1 MWQMIRRAITPK
13 IKEDGRIGFEVA
25 ITYDDLLERL
35 GDASGVLSDLDYMIR
50 LLKRSD
56 KEVNGVDEL
65 LKDVFNYIWH
75 IGDRLSVLKNTCEHI
90 DNAHD
95 QLPRAGKN

>member
-1 MWQMIRRAITPK
+1 MIRRAITPK
-13 IKEDGRIGFEVA
+13 IKEDGKIGFGVA

-65 LKDVFNYIWH
+65 LKDVFDYIWH
-75 IGDRLSVLKNTCEHI
+75 IGDRLSALKNTCEQT
-90 DNAHD
+90 AEVQD

>member
-1 MWQMIRRAITPK
+1 MIRRAITPK

-56 KEVNGVDEL
+56 TEVNGVDDL
-65 LKDVFNYIWH
+65 LKDVFDYIWH
-75 IGDRLSVLKNTCEHI
+75 IGDRLSALKNACEQT
-90 DNAHD
+90 AEVHD

>member
-1 MWQMIRRAITPK
+1 MIRRAITPK
-13 IKEDGRIGFEVA
+13 IKEDGRIRFEVA
-25 ITYDDLLERL
+25 ITYDDILERL

-65 LKDVFNYIWH
+65 LKDVFDYIWH
-75 IGDRLSVLKNTCEHI
+75 IGDRLSALKNKCEQI
-90 DNAHD
+90 TEAKD
-95 QLPRAGKN
+95 QLPRPGKN

>member
-1 MWQMIRRAITPK
+1 MIRRAITPT

-35 GDASGVLSDLDYMIR
+35 GDASGVLCDLDYMIR

-56 KEVNGVDEL
+56 KEVNGVDKL
-65 LKDVFNYIWH
+65 LQDIFNKIWH
-75 IGDRLSVLKNTCEHI
+75 IGDRLSVLKNTCEQ
-90 DNAHD
+90 N
-95 QLPRAGKN
+95 G

>member
-1 MWQMIRRAITPK
+1 MIRRAITPT

-25 ITYDDLLERL
+25 VTYSDVLERL
-35 GDASGVLSDLDYMIR
+35 GDASSALSDLDFVIR

-65 LKDVFNYIWH
+65 LRDVFNYIWH
-75 IGDRLSVLKNTCEHI
+75 IGDRLSALKNTCEEMSEVK
-90 DNAHD
+90 D
-95 QLPRAGKN
+95 QLPSADKN

>member
-1 MWQMIRRAITPK
+1 MCHMIRRAITPT
-13 IKEDGRIGFEVA
+13 ITEDGRIGFEIA
-25 ITYDDLLERL
+25 ITYGDLLERL
-35 GDASGVLSDLDYMIR
+35 GDASGVLSDLDYMVR

-75 IGDRLSVLKNTCEHI
+75 IGDRLSALKNAYEEI
-90 DNAHD
+90 AEAQD
-95 QLPRAGKN
+95 QFPCAGKN